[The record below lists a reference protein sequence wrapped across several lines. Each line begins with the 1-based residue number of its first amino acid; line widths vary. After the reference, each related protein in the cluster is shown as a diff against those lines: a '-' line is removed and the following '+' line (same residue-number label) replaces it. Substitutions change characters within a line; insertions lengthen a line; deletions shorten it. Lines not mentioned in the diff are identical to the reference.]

1 MKTITIT
8 QPTRQIARNT
18 IKQLKLSGKD
28 CKLVDN
34 GKGSTNRWNVVII
47 GRETLSLSRETLSVS
62 RKAVTPC
69 NHIGKREKAV
79 QAYKWL
85 AKQSRKSVDVFVKR
99 SVNVTV

>member
-34 GKGSTNRWNVVII
+34 GKGSVNRWNVLVI
-47 GRETLSLSRETLSVS
+47 GRETLTVN
-62 RKAVTPC
+62 RKPTTHA
-69 NHIGKREKAV
+69 II
-79 QAYKWL
+79 L
-85 AKQSRKSVDVFVKR
+85 
-99 SVNVTV
+99 VNVKKRCRLINGLQSNHVKV

>member
-18 IKQLKLSGKD
+18 VKQLKLSGKD

-34 GKGSTNRWNVVII
+34 GKGSENRWNVVIV
-47 GRETLSLSRETLSVS
+47 GRETLSVG
-62 RKAVTPC
+62 RKAATPC
-69 NHIGKREKAV
+69 NHIGKREKAL
-79 QAYKWL
+79 QAYQWL

-99 SVNVTV
+99 SVNITV

>member
-34 GKGSTNRWNVVII
+34 GKGSTNRWNVLVI
-47 GRETLSLSRETLSVS
+47 GRETLSIG
-62 RKAVTPC
+62 RKPSTSC
-69 NHIGKREKAV
+69 NHIGKREKTV

-85 AKQSRKSVDVFVKR
+85 TRQSRKSVDVFIKR
-99 SVNVTV
+99 SVNVIL

>member
-18 IKQLKLSGKD
+18 VKQLKLSGKD

-34 GKGSTNRWNVVII
+34 GKDSANRWNVVII
-47 GRETLSLSRETLSVS
+47 GRETLSIS
-62 RKAVTPC
+62 RKTTTPC
-69 NHIGKREKAV
+69 NRIGKREKAV
-79 QAYKWL
+79 QAYQWL
-85 AKQSRKSVDVFVKR
+85 AKQSRKSVEVFVKR

>member
-34 GKGSTNRWNVVII
+34 GKDSVNRWNVLII
-47 GRETLSLSRETLSVS
+47 GRETLSVS
-62 RKAVTPC
+62 RKVNTTC
-69 NHIGKREKAV
+69 NHIGKREKAL

-85 AKQSRKSVDVFVKR
+85 AKQSRKSVDVFIKR
-99 SVNVTV
+99 SVNVIV

>member
-18 IKQLKLSGKD
+18 VKQLKLSGKD

-34 GKGSTNRWNVVII
+34 GKDSANRWNVVII
-47 GRETLSLSRETLSVS
+47 GRETLAINRNTT
-62 RKAVTPC
+62 TPC
-69 NHIGKREKAV
+69 NRIGKREKAV
-79 QAYKWL
+79 QAYQWL

-99 SVNVTV
+99 SINVTV

>member
-34 GKGSTNRWNVVII
+34 GKDSANRWNVVII
-47 GRETLSLSRETLSVS
+47 GREMLTIS
-62 RKAVTPC
+62 RKPATPC

-85 AKQSRKSVDVFVKR
+85 TKQSRKSVDVFVKR

>member
-34 GKGSTNRWNVVII
+34 GKDSVNRWNVLVI
-47 GRETLSLSRETLSVS
+47 GCETLSVS
-62 RKAVTPC
+62 RKVNTPC
-69 NHIGKREKAV
+69 NHVGKREKAV

-85 AKQSRKSVDVFVKR
+85 AKQPRKSVDVFVKR
-99 SVNVTV
+99 SVNVIV

>member
-34 GKGSTNRWNVVII
+34 GKDSVNRWNVLVI
-47 GRETLSLSRETLSVS
+47 GRETLSVS
-62 RKAVTPC
+62 RKAITPC
-69 NHIGKREKAV
+69 NHIGKHEKAV

-99 SVNVTV
+99 SVNVIV